1 MEIRGAIFNKR
12 HKGSNCFA
20 SGIPLIKLVVWALLT
35 FSALLNSI
43 TLAICLDKFLSSKEI
58 KYMTC
63 AVKNCIQ
70 LALGIC
76 GVSAQGFNYGWEIFG
91 KETAFIDRVQ
101 PVFKGSFPEQHSI
114 ATARVALTLY

>member
-1 MEIRGAIFNKR
+1 MWHDKNFMEIRGAIFNKR

-63 AVKNCIQ
+63 TVKNCIQ

-91 KETAFIDRVQ
+91 KEL
-101 PVFKGSFPEQHSI
+101 HL
-114 ATARVALTLY
+114 LTVSSLLSEGRFLRNTV